1 MIRRPPRSTLFP
13 YTTLFRSRVHRHS
26 AGRRERRRGRAGAP
40 RRHASGHAAHARA
53 TLGGAREAAMN
64 YRIISADDHID
75 LQWLPKDLWQKRV
88 SASWRA
94 RAPKVV
100 ETPEG
105 PYWVCGDDRWDS

>member
-1 MIRRPPRSTLFP
+1 
-13 YTTLFRSRVHRHS
+13 
-26 AGRRERRRGRAGAP
+26 
-40 RRHASGHAAHARA
+40 
-53 TLGGAREAAMN
+53 MN

-105 PYWVCGDDRWDS
+105 PSWVCGDDRWDSWGGRRGAAGAQGGRRTALERGGVLEPGVLRPTTTELRLEDMDRDGIDATVMYGPIVPLVI